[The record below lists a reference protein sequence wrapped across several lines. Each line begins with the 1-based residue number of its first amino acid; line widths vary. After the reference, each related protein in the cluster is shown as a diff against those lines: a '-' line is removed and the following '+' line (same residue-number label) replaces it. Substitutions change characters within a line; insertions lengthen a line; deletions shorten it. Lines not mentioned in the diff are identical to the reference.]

1 MQQDVRRSDTPETAR
16 AEPEPEAKVSGFA
29 RGLFQFGSKRN
40 KRAPAAAPGPLQNRL
55 KEVLERDRALIASQ
69 PAPAEPVDTDEAVH
83 IEDDAEV
90 WPDPFGHDDP
100 EPQTGTRATVRK
112 PNPLRKPELP
122 ASPRGLELAG
132 ERESAD
138 LTFSQIASWIEEEI
152 SELLEPSSGPVSLDA
167 PLDEDEAAELDA
179 VLAAPAVV
187 DEPAA
192 VEPEPVAAS
201 EAAPPAHEPAPVEP
215 KTAATTRPVA
225 KARPVAARPVPEP
238 DADAPTRE
246 PIRTLTMARLLAMQG
261 YKSRALVVYRE
272 LIERAPG
279 DQALRTEYEKLS
291 AS

>member
-1 MQQDVRRSDTPETAR
+1 MQQDVRRSDTPEPAR
-16 AEPEPEAKVSGFA
+16 AEPEPKVSGFA

-40 KRAPAAAPGPLQNRL
+40 KRVPAAGPGLLQNRL

-69 PAPAEPVDTDEAVH
+69 PPPEELVDTDEAVH

-90 WPDPFGHDDP
+90 WPDPYGHDDP
-100 EPQTGTRATVRK
+100 KAHTGTRAAMRE
-112 PNPLRKPELP
+112 PHPPREPELL
-122 ASPRGLELAG
+122 ASPRGLELGG
-132 ERESAD
+132 EREPAD

-152 SELLEPSSGPVSLDA
+152 GELPEPSSGPVTLDA

-179 VLAAPAVV
+179 VLAAPAVL
-187 DEPAA
+187 DASAA
-192 VEPEPVAAS
+192 VEPAPLAPS
-201 EAAPPAHEPAPVEP
+201 EAAPPAVEPAGSEP
-215 KTAATTRPVA
+215 TTGTTKRPVA
-225 KARPVAARPVPEP
+225 KVRPAAARPVPEP
-238 DADAPTRE
+238 DADAPTHE

-279 DQALRTEYEKLS
+279 DRVLRAEYEKLS